1 MNVCLVD
8 IGGIDDHHYLNFL
21 FIMNIILVAIKID
34 YFNFINQLCPKSYN
48 FFTNENSIDMSLY
61 LLIEVYRILL
71 KRKFKVFQLVNW
83 LDYWT
88 TQQTNSNFKR
98 FNIDKYRTFLVF
110 CFALGFV
117 LQRIDVEEQNPFSTD
132 DFWLKN
138 LFSLCLLVMWHN

>member
-8 IGGIDDHHYLNFL
+8 IGGIDDHHCLNFL

-61 LLIEVYRILL
+61 FLIEVYPILL
-71 KRKFKVFQLVNW
+71 KRKFKVFQLVNWLW

-98 FNIDKYRTFLVF
+98 FNIDKHRTFLVL
-110 CFALGFV
+110 CFASSIRWRTKPIFNRWFLIKK
-117 LQRIDVEEQNPFSTD
+117 LI
-132 DFWLKN
+132 
-138 LFSLCLLVMWHN
+138 

>member
-8 IGGIDDHHYLNFL
+8 IGGIDDHHCLNFL

-34 YFNFINQLCPKSYN
+34 YFNFINQLCPKWYN

-61 LLIEVYRILL
+61 FLIEVYPILL

-98 FNIDKYRTFLVF
+98 FNIDKHRTFLVL
-110 CFALGFV
+110 CFASSIRW
-117 LQRIDVEEQNPFSTD
+117 RIKPIFNRWF
-132 DFWLKN
+132 LIKK
-138 LFSLCLLVMWHN
+138 LI